1 MLKLQKIWQQPA
13 KKAKLLQQNPQL
25 NNINKDMLL
34 NEFIYFN
41 DNNNDFAVDRRY
53 DNKRD
58 RSVVEKSD
66 TRKIRLTLRQINQ
79 LRLQAE
85 AHEAEHQ
92 SELGFIQQMYGVP
105 VEAAAE

>member
-1 MLKLQKIWQQPA
+1 
-13 KKAKLLQQNPQL
+13 
-25 NNINKDMLL
+25 MLL

-58 RSVVEKSD
+58 SSVVEKSD

-85 AHEAEHQ
+85 AHQAEHK
-92 SELGFIQQMYGVP
+92 SELGFIQQMYATP
-105 VEAAAE
+105 VEAAA